1 MPTGEPNKLLERDLS
16 RVAAKPITDIAS
28 PLLQELVN
36 AGLMAFLRCEVEVAD
51 KGVENEDVAALILY
65 RHMIEM
71 VDGIQVLVLQS
82 CGTAAIPLLRS
93 EFEAS
98 MGLSYL
104 LGDADGYLQRSLSW
118 LVAHLHGA
126 IKGRKVLD
134 LSSQGGKEFAQF
146 YQEEFGRVVPE
157 LSQPEIAAEIAA
169 MERAPQNAQFSPIEA
184 EYQRTKT
191 LRNRSPEWFS
201 LFDGPKNR
209 AELAKLLGR
218 GAEYRMCYGDWS
230 SLGHVTSFTRYLSTL
245 NAKPAFEA
253 VRRPNELQLVSQM
266 AAILLLRATRE
277 MIGTFRSGENLTPW

>member
-104 LGDADGYLQRSLSW
+104 LGDADRYLQRSLSW

-184 EYQRTKT
+184 DINAR
-191 LRNRSPEWFS
+191 RHSGIAPRSGS
-201 LFDGPKNR
+201 L
-209 AELAKLLGR
+209 
-218 GAEYRMCYGDWS
+218 S
-230 SLGHVTSFTRYLSTL
+230 SM
-245 NAKPAFEA
+245 
-253 VRRPNELQLVSQM
+253 VRRTGRSWPSSSVAVQ
-266 AAILLLRATRE
+266 ITGCATETGRHSA
-277 MIGTFRSGENLTPW
+277 T